1 VASAPTSEIGQ
12 VSPNSGF
19 FGGAGSLGAQ
29 GGFIWETELNTDLRF
44 PMSVRTFDR
53 MRHDPQVAGLLVSAL
68 MPIRRYRWYVDPRDA
83 RPEVAAQ
90 LAQDLGLP
98 LLGADRA
105 DRLRTRD
112 RFSWDDHLRH
122 ALLALAYGFYFFEQV
137 GRIED
142 GLWRL
147 RKLAPRTPQTVNQV
161 WVAPDGGLVGIKQN
175 VGQVTEL
182 IPVDR
187 LVAYCWDREGGNW
200 YGRSALRPLYGSWR
214 AKRELVGIDVTKHR
228 RNGMGVPVA
237 RALEKDVTDA
247 QLKAGQAIASAWR
260 VGETSGAALPYG
272 MDVEIKGIGRTGGG
286 QLPDTIASIQY
297 HDQQMARAFAQMFAE
312 LGQTP
317 NGSRALGAELGDHF
331 ELTQDTIGG
340 WILSTVNA
348 HVVEDWVDWN
358 YGESEP
364 APAVAYDRDEGG
376 ELAIADLVSMVGKGL
391 VVVDG
396 ELQEYLR
403 ERYSLPAVSD
413 QPGLVTVPSLPL
425 GAVPPVAAAKHADR
439 NVFAAARAALD
450 TPTTFR
456 RDLLPHEAASGA
468 DFAGIDAAYR
478 TQLEQLLATWE
489 DVSQAEIDDL
499 VGQVKAAGSLEQ
511 LAGVQASAAGGEIL
525 AGAMRTVAATGA
537 AQAAAEARS
546 QGVDLPD
553 PDLTSVNTVMGA
565 RAAATDVLLARS
577 ISEAGGREAL
587 RQAGGSLSNDEVA
600 AGVRTHLEGLSSSY
614 LADRLGG
621 AVQTA
626 QNYGRAQAM
635 AAAEAAASGGATYY
649 ASELLDAATCD
660 PCAEIDGQQFES
672 WDDMN
677 ANYGTSGFVLC
688 EGGDRCRGTA
698 VALYGDE
705 Q

>member
-1 VASAPTSEIGQ
+1 MPSAPTAEIGQ
-12 VSPNSGF
+12 VTSALT
-19 FGGAGSLGAQ
+19 FGLDAAE
-29 GGFIWETELNTDLRF
+29 GGYIEETERNDALRF
-44 PMSVRTFDR
+44 PQLVETFDR
-53 MRHDPQVAGLLVSAL
+53 MRNDPQVSGLLFSAL
-68 MPIRRYRWYVDPRDA
+68 MPIRRWRWCVDPQDA
-83 RPEVAAQ
+83 RPEVTER
-90 LAQDLGLP
+90 LARDLGLP
-98 LLGADRA
+98 VLGQDRA
-105 DRLRTRD
+105 ERLRTRD

-147 RKLAPRTPQTVNQV
+147 RKLAPRTPQTTAEIR
-161 WVAPDGGLVGIKQN
+161 VASDGGLVGLRQN
-175 VGQVTEL
+175 VGKTPQM
-182 IPVDR
+182 IPVNR
-187 LVAYCWDREGGNW
+187 LVAYCWEREGGNW
-200 YGRSALRPLYGSWR
+200 YGRSALRPLYGSWN
-214 AKRELVGIDVTKHR
+214 AKRELVGIDVTKNR
-228 RNGMGVPVA
+228 RNGMGVPTA
-237 RALEKDVTDA
+237 KATEKDVTDA
-247 QLKAGQAIASAWR
+247 QLKAGQKIASAWR
-260 VGETSGAALPYG
+260 VGEVSGVALPYG
-272 MDVEIKGIGRTGGG
+272 VDVELKGVSGT
-286 QLPDTIASIQY
+286 LPDTIASIQY

-331 ELTQDTIGG
+331 SLTQEAIGEWVLG
-340 WILSTVNA
+340 TANP

-364 APAVAYDRDEGG
+364 APAIAYGRDEGG
-376 ELAIADLVSMVGKGL
+376 DLAMSDLVSMVDKGL
-391 VVVDG
+391 IVVDS
-396 ELQEYLR
+396 ELQDYLR
-403 ERYSLPAVSD
+403 ERYSLPA
-413 QPGLVTVPSLPL
+413 PAAGLAISVPSAPL
-425 GAVPPVAAAKHADR
+425 GAVAPVQAAR
-439 NVFAAARAALD
+439 RRGRRIFAAARTDLQA
-450 TPTTFR
+450 PTVFR
-456 RDLLPHEAASGA
+456 RALLAHEAASGA

-478 TQLEQLLATWE
+478 TQLEQLLSSWE
-489 DVSQAEIDDL
+489 NVSQAEIDDI
-499 VGQVKAAGSLEQ
+499 VGQVKAAATVGD
-511 LAGVQASAAGGEIL
+511 LANVQAAAAGSDIL
-525 AGAMRTVAATGA
+525 ADAMRSVAATGA
-537 AQAAAEARS
+537 ASARAEAVS
-546 QGVDLPD
+546 QGVDLGA
-553 PDLTSVNTVMGA
+553 PDLDQVNTVMGA

-600 AGVRTHLEGLSSSY
+600 DGVRTHLEGLSSTY

-635 AAAEAAASGGATYY
+635 AAAEAAASGGARYY
-649 ASELLDAATCD
+649 ASELLDASTCSA
-660 PCAEIDGQQFES
+660 CEEIDGHEFES